1 MNFHEAIHLIRNH
14 MESGS
19 PLILYRNNEKF
30 LNGFLTDCNIYPE
43 DSQIICDFSLRI
55 SQASSQL
62 NTFYLTST
70 PYPSSPSFH
79 ICIEDYKIDIH
90 VRNYQIENN
99 HIDVST
105 INSLSPMHVPSSMEF
120 NFSCSFVST
129 DFDFIEEKGTEPI
142 LTRWEILDL

>member
-1 MNFHEAIHLIRNH
+1 MKFHEAIHLIRNH

-79 ICIEDYKIDIH
+79 ICIEDYKIDIN

-105 INSLSPMHVPSSMEF
+105 INTSSPMYVPSSMEF
-120 NFSCSFVST
+120 IFSCFLVSS
-129 DFDFIEEKGTEPI
+129 DFKEKEEISDPI
-142 LTRWEILDL
+142 LTRWEILDLR